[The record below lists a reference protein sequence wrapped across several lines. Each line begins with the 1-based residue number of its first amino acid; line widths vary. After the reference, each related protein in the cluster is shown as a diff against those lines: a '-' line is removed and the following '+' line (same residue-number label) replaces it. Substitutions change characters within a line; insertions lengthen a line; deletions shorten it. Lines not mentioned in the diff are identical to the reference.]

1 MLDEALTFLQA
12 RSLSFEILLVDDC
25 SQDRTAAL
33 ALEYQ
38 LRMQAEKG
46 NRIRVIRLLKN
57 QGKGFAVKVGMLSA
71 SGRHRLMVDAD
82 GATKFSDLALLE
94 EGLGGSD
101 GGYDVAFGS
110 RRHLAEGAKAKRTW
124 YALRYSSFHLA
135 RKRVLVKNFLF
146 S

>member
-1 MLDEALTFLQA
+1 MLDEALTFLQP

-25 SQDRTAAL
+25 SQDKTAAL

-38 LRMQAEKG
+38 RLNQGKG
-46 NRIRVIRLLKN
+46 FAVKVIRLVKN

-71 SGRHRLMVDAD
+71 SGRWRLMVDAD

-94 EGLGGSD
+94 EGLGGKSEG

-124 YALRYSSFHLA
+124 Y
-135 RKRVLVKNFLF
+135 V
-146 S
+146 